1 MIEWLNSGFMV
12 LQTVFIIATGSYGAG
27 VEFTIPDVAN
37 ESDATSTMAG
47 YVSKFMDSYVT
58 TVANLRE
65 IFRITAS
72 NGGEHYIVDGYGTV
86 NWDAVESELI

>member
-1 MIEWLNSGFMV
+1 
-12 LQTVFIIATGSYGAG
+12 
-27 VEFTIPDVAN
+27 
-37 ESDATSTMAG
+37 MAG